1 MQTLSNS
8 WFLLI
13 DIKMNQSISQALNSK
28 TKENL
33 FIKLFQQ
40 KIMER
45 SNLNYEEERKI
56 EIETTNASEKC

>member
-1 MQTLSNS
+1 
-8 WFLLI
+8 
-13 DIKMNQSISQALNSK
+13 MNQSISQALNSK